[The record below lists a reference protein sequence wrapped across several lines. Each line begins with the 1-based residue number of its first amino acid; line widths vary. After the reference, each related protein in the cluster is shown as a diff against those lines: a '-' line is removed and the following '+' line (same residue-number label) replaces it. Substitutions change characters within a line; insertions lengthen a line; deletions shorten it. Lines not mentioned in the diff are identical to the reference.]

1 MGVLSSTTE
10 YDKST
15 YYDNIFKYNPLTNT
29 ISFYTENTSLRI
41 ENPERNRRFPKG
53 ILGRAYESKNTRSD
67 RPFKDL

>member
-1 MGVLSSTTE
+1 MSKLQ
-10 YDKST
+10 
-15 YYDNIFKYNPLTNT
+15 YNPCIIYCIFVIVTLIIVTNT

-67 RPFKDL
+67 HPFKDL